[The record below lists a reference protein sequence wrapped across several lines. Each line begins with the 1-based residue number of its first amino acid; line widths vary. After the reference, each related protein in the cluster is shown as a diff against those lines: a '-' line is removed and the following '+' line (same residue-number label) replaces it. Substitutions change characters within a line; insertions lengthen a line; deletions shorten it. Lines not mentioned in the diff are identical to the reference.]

1 MVSSS
6 PVAWGKMLG
15 PFSVGVG
22 ARAWQRESKGAMPC
36 GNTWSFVGPAIN
48 FVYITCSGKTQF
60 FCIFFRIWIKKK
72 LAHAPPYFY
81 SRPQILVQA
90 HPTRTLTELGRV
102 RYFFSS
108 GWGQVVGLGGPRS
121 SSTHGWWK
129 TGKWRG
135 FRQGDVD
142 VTLVE
147 RGAGSWCGSI
157 GRDAAAGR
165 EGRHE
170 GWDS

>member
-1 MVSSS
+1 MAARKQGCHAMWEYLIICWASYNSGWAKIYPS
-6 PVAWGKMLG
+6 PF
-15 PFSVGVG
+15 PSVWAQPDHQGIG
-22 ARAWQRESKGAMPC
+22 S
-36 GNTWSFVGPAIN
+36 
-48 FVYITCSGKTQF
+48 YYLSGKTQF
-60 FCIFFRIWIKKK
+60 LCIFFRIWIKKCK
-72 LAHAPPYFY
+72 SWYK
-81 SRPQILVQA
+81 
-90 HPTRTLTELGRV
+90 PTQHVHWQSQVGSGIFFERV
-102 RYFFSS
+102 RS
-108 GWGQVVGLGGPRS
+108 GRWIGRS
-121 SSTHGWWK
+121 TIK
-129 TGKWRG
+129 FYPWRG